1 MKTNLAQHPLVKFKE
16 FRIFFAGRML
26 SSVGDKF
33 FTITLAWWIISQG
46 HANSKLH
53 LGILMA
59 LNLLPLILLGPSMG
73 TIADRFSRKK
83 CMQLANFIRFSLITA
98 LTMFFFTNI
107 LSLPL
112 LYVMV
117 FIISTFVPLFESSA
131 QSSLKNLS
139 DAGSISQVVAL
150 NSTSVYLSN
159 ILGALLGG
167 IMIAV
172 IGIGWALAFNA
183 VCYFSSFILISLVM
197 LEYKPGAMKEKF
209 SEQFKQGFRFMIKN
223 KPILYMLLIFA
234 ALNLFAAPFTLIIP
248 MIVKFELKETANWLA
263 FLDGSFALGAGITA
277 IILSFRK
284 SYNRIYLTIFLA
296 LFAMGIFMIL
306 VGFTSIKYVMIAE
319 FMVIGTTL
327 ALTNAIVLSLFQHHV
342 PDDMKGRFFST
353 QVSIVASVVPLAY
366 LLNGLMAQSMTVQTI
381 LLINGGMTVVAALPI
396 LFIPRISNKI

>member
-1 MKTNLAQHPLVKFKE
+1 MKTGLAQHPLVKFKE

-26 SSVGDKF
+26 SSIGDKF

-46 HANSKLH
+46 QANSKLH

-59 LNLLPLILLGPSMG
+59 LNILPLVLLGSTMG
-73 TIADRFSRKK
+73 TLADRFSRKK
-83 CMQLANFIRFSLITA
+83 CMQLANFIRFTLITVLA
-98 LTMFFFTNI
+98 LLFFTKS

-117 FIISTFVPLFESSA
+117 FFISTFVPLFESSA
-131 QSSLKNLS
+131 QSSIKSLS
-139 DAGSISQVVAL
+139 DEDSISQVVAL

-159 ILGALLGG
+159 ILGAMIGG

-172 IGIGWALAFNA
+172 IGIGWALGFNA
-183 VCYFSSFILISLVM
+183 FCYFSSFVLISFIRLDF
-197 LEYKPGAMKEKF
+197 KPGVVKEKF
-209 SEQFKQGFRFMIKN
+209 SEQLKQGFQFLVKN
-223 KPILYMLLIFA
+223 KPILFMLLIFS

-248 MIVKFELKETANWLA
+248 MIVKFELKETAHWLA

-277 IILSFRK
+277 TILSFRK

-296 LFAMGIFMIL
+296 LFAMGLFMVL

-319 FMVIGTTL
+319 FIVIGTTL
-327 ALTNAIVLSLFQHHV
+327 AITNAIVISLFQHHV

-353 QVSIVASVVPLAY
+353 QVSIVTAVVPLAY
-366 LLNGLMAQSMTVQTI
+366 LLNGLMAQSMTVQTM
-381 LLINGGMTVVAALPI
+381 LLINGGLTVVAALPI
-396 LFIPRISNKI
+396 LFIPKISDTI

>member
-1 MKTNLAQHPLVKFKE
+1 MKANLAQHPLVKFKE

-26 SSVGDKF
+26 SSIGDKF

-46 HANSKLH
+46 HENSKLH

-59 LNLLPLILLGPSMG
+59 LNILPLVLLGSFMG
-73 TIADRFSRKK
+73 TLADRFSRKK
-83 CMQLANFIRFSLITA
+83 CMQLANFIRFSLISA
-98 LTMFFFTNI
+98 LTILFFTD
-107 LSLPL
+107 SLTIPL

-117 FIISTFVPLFESSA
+117 FIISSFVPLFESSA
-131 QSSLKNLS
+131 QSSLKSLS
-139 DAGSISQVVAL
+139 DEDSISQVVAL

-159 ILGALLGG
+159 ILGAMLGG
-167 IMIAV
+167 VMIAL
-172 IGIGWALAFNA
+172 IGIGWALCFNA
-183 VCYFSSFILISLVM
+183 ACYFFSFLLISFVGLS
-197 LEYKPGAMKEKF
+197 YKHGAIKEKY
-209 SEQFKQGFRFMIKN
+209 SEQLKEGFRFLRNN

-234 ALNLFAAPFTLIIP
+234 ALNLFAAPLMLIIP

-284 SYNRIYLTIFLA
+284 SYNKIYLIIFLA
-296 LFAMGIFMIL
+296 LFAMGLLMVL
-306 VGFTSIKYVMIAE
+306 VGYTPVKYVMITE
-319 FMVIGTTL
+319 FIAIGSTL
-327 ALTNAIVLSLFQHHV
+327 AITNAIVLSLFQHNV

-366 LLNGLMAQSMTVQTI
+366 LLNGLMAQSLSVQTI
-381 LLINGGMTVVAALPI
+381 LLINGVMTIVSALPI